1 MRGRTTGKI
10 VTGALTVI
18 LGLMSIFY
26 VITADPVTEDVDGIR
41 SISYALLALT
51 SATCYRYFED

>member
-10 VTGALTVI
+10 IVGALTVI
-18 LGLMSIFY
+18 LGLMTVFY
-26 VITADPVTEDVDGIR
+26 IITAEPVNEGANGIR
-41 SISYALLALT
+41 SISYAILALT